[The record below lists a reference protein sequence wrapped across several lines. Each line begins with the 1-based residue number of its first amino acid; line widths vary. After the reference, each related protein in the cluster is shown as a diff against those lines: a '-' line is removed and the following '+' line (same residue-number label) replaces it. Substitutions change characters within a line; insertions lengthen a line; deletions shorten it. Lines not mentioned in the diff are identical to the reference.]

1 MSCCPKVNVAY
12 SRMQVA
18 ARGTASQRRTSYIEQ
33 SVHSQSDK
41 TLGLEKDFSFGREG
55 WRCLSHGTDRASS
68 PRILRTRPDHNDSI
82 SMILK
87 A

>member
-1 MSCCPKVNVAY
+1 MNVAY

-18 ARGTASQRRTSYIEQ
+18 ARGTGSQRRTSYIRQ

-55 WRCLSHGTDRASS
+55 WRCLSQGTDRASS
-68 PRILRTRPDHNDSI
+68 PSHLENQARPNDYI

-87 A
+87 VITKTF